1 MRRATKI
8 AIAASGL
15 LAAAAAGWLGSG
27 HEVAD
32 SKVLVN
38 RIWIDKLP
46 SRDTDHFELLVIVTE
61 EPVGLF
67 RRSSSFEGSYA
78 LFRYE
83 LRDGNK
89 LQLLFPQ
96 DKSKHEVK
104 YDARACDVKDFDYC
118 LDLTGAPRGA
128 KKYLS
133 RKEWELEGG
142 DAAEVQHQLDE
153 WVAQNMPP
161 AAE

>member
-8 AIAASGL
+8 ALATSAVV
-15 LAAAAAGWLGSG
+15 AAAAAGLLGSRP
-27 HEVAD
+27 EVAD
-32 SKVLVN
+32 SKLLVN
-38 RIWIDKLP
+38 RIWIDRLP
-46 SRDTDHFELLVIVTE
+46 ARDTDHFELLVVVTE

-67 RRSSSFEGSYA
+67 RRASSFEGSYA

-83 LRDGNK
+83 LRDGGK

-96 DKSKHEVK
+96 DKSKHEAK

-142 DAAEVQHQLDE
+142 DAAEVQRQLDE
-153 WVAQNMPP
+153 WVAENVPH

>member
-8 AIAASGL
+8 ALATSGL
-15 LAAAAAGWLGSG
+15 LAAAAAGLLGG
-27 HEVAD
+27 GRQAVD

-38 RIWIDKLP
+38 RIWVDKLP
-46 SRDTDHFELLVIVTE
+46 TRDTDHFELLVVVTE

-83 LRDGNK
+83 LRDGDK

-142 DAAEVQHQLDE
+142 DAAELQQQLDA
-153 WVAQNMPP
+153 WVEQNVPS
-161 AAE
+161 AGE